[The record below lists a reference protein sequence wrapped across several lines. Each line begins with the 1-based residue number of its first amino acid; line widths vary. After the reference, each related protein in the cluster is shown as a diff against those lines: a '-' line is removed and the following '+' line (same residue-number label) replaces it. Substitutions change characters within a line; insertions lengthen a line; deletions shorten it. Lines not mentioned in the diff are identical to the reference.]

1 MAKGKKRERS
11 GFSSRLGRK
20 KKKTLA
26 DKPYHS
32 KIEEVVNK
40 LTFLTLPS
48 SGSTKGVRAP
58 PLIFRPGPKN
68 VFLRPGPHPASLSQG
83 VDDREPRYPKVW
95 IRYCYDPSTPPPPH
109 THTHTL
115 VTLFCSCN
123 NRSLTAPLKRLLRR
137 LSTKGGDN

>member
-32 KIEEVVNK
+32 KIEEFVNK

-48 SGSTKGVRAP
+48 GGSTEGVCA

-68 VFLRPGPHPASLSQG
+68 VFLRPGPHLPLSQG
-83 VDDREPRYPKVW
+83 VDDRDARYPKVW
-95 IRYCYDPSTPPPPH
+95 IRYCYAPPHPPPPR
-109 THTHTL
+109 HTHTL
-115 VTLFCSCN
+115 VTLFGSCN
-123 NRSLTAPLKRLLRR
+123 NRSRTATLKRLLRR
-137 LSTKGGDN
+137 HSTKRGDN